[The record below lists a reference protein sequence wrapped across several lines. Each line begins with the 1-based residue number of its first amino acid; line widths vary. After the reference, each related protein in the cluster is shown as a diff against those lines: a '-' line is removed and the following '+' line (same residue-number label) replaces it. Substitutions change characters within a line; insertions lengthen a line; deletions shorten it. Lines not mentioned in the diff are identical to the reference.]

1 MRPVVAALT
10 AVAGV
15 GGLAAAGFGLA
26 GSPDDPAAPRR
37 AFAAHWA
44 RTLRGATPAA
54 RRARRRL
61 AAAGAVGLGV
71 WLITGWVLAV
81 VLVPAA
87 AWGLPVLLQTSSAKA
102 DIARLE
108 AMSDWAQ
115 NLATVLGVGVGIEQA
130 VTGSLLTAPEPIRPE
145 VARLVARLQARWDTE
160 TALRAFADDLD
171 DATGDLIAAA
181 LILGARRRGDQLSSV
196 LDGLAGAVRDD
207 VRVRRTVDAE
217 QARGRTTARL
227 VTAISAGGL
236 SLMLLTPYADPY
248 RAGAGQLLLIGLL
261 TGYVGCLVWMRRITA
276 TPRQPRILVADGA
289 P

>member
-1 MRPVVAALT
+1 MRPVVAAIT

-15 GGLAAAGFGLA
+15 GGLAAAGFGLVGA
-26 GSPDDPAAPRR
+26 LDDPAAPQR
-37 AFAAHWA
+37 ASVARWV

-54 RRARRRL
+54 RRSRRRVS
-61 AAAGAVGLGV
+61 AAAAVGLVV
-71 WLITGWVLAV
+71 WLLTGWVLAV
-81 VLVPAA
+81 VLIPVAV
-87 AWGLPVLLQTSSAKA
+87 WGLPVLLQTSAAKA

-130 VTGSLLTAPEPIRPE
+130 VARSMLTAPEPIRPE
-145 VARLVARLQARWDTE
+145 VGRLVARLQARWDTE

-171 DATGDLIAAA
+171 DATGDLLSAA

-207 VRVRRTVDAE
+207 VRIRRTVDAE

-227 VTAISAGGL
+227 VTAITAGGL
-236 SLMLLTPYADPY
+236 GLMLLTPYADPY
-248 RAGAGQLLLIGLL
+248 RAGSGQLLLIGLL
-261 TGYVGCLVWMRRITA
+261 TSYIGCLVWMRRITA
-276 TPRQPRILVADGA
+276 TPRQPRILVADGV